1 MNKYILHWQKIM
13 RISFLIYT
21 LLIIFSQ
28 LLLAGNSNGQA
39 LKRKI
44 NVSIAT
50 STLPSAI
57 RELEKAAQVD
67 FAYDASTLKMDAIQ
81 VSATDFKDQELEAV
95 LSKLL
100 SETGI
105 AYKEEVHGTVTLYKV
120 QQPGRITGRVTDAQG
135 EPLSG
140 ANVRIVE
147 MNRSY
152 STDNVGHY
160 TISVQPGAYTVEVSF
175 ISFVRQSRSGIMVE
189 ANANTTAH
197 FVLEQ
202 EDTALDEVVVT
213 ALGIKREAKG
223 LGYAVSTIGGSELT
237 EARPNNWTDGLKG
250 KVAGL
255 NLTQTGSG
263 PLNSTRINL
272 RGDRSLDA
280 TKNEALII
288 VDGMP
293 MVNSVGKASSG
304 VTDAYGAGSGSDIP
318 VDFGNGLSDINPDD
332 IESITV
338 LKGAAAT
345 ALYGSRAANGALII
359 TTKLGKKRDGIG
371 ITINSNTS
379 INDVLRWP
387 DRQYEY
393 GQGNNN
399 RNADGELYYS
409 YGLSEDGANTGS
421 TSSAFGP
428 RFAGQ
433 MYYQYDPAI
442 EGQSTER
449 LPWVPYTDN
458 VTGFWRT
465 GLTLTNSVALDG
477 ATDNFAGRASIT
489 HTKNEWIM
497 PNTGYESLVASLNT
511 SSQLSDKLKLNAKIS
526 FTDKTS
532 DNLPGTGYNNQSIAY
547 FMIFQNPNVD
557 LEAVYGPRWK
567 QGLEQVSQIHPY
579 SSYIE
584 NPYVIAHEM
593 TNSLKSNNIDGN
605 LQGVY
610 TFSPKWELMIRS
622 GLNIRQ
628 DRRESRRP
636 WNTAN
641 YSMGMYKQQD
651 VFFFESNSDAL
662 LSYRDKMGEQFSIST
677 SLGGNLMS
685 YQNKRNNTTADGL
698 TLPGVYTL
706 ANAMDVLIVNNV
718 IENKQIHSVY
728 GFVNLSWQDKVF
740 VDVTGRNDWSSALPA
755 ENRSYFYP
763 SVSSSYILSDMINM
777 PSAISF
783 AKARLSWAMVGN
795 DTDPYRLSK
804 YYTQVDFPGSA
815 SAPTTLHN
823 ANLKPEISQ
832 SWEAG
837 LNFGFF
843 NSRLNADVNFY
854 NNTTVNQVLAVPLD
868 ITTGYSSAYI
878 NAGKVRNKGVELM
891 LSGQPVANRN
901 FTWTSTVTWA
911 KNDNRILELSEDLET
926 DQQVIARTG
935 GGVAQ
940 IIATVGG
947 TTGDLWG
954 YGLVRN
960 EQGQV
965 VFNANTGLAVRPSQV
980 QKIGNVYADWRGGWH
995 NEFSYKNWRL
1005 SALVDGQYGGLIY
1018 SQTHHKMTEQG
1029 KLAHTLLG
1037 RETMTVVGDGVV
1049 LNSDGSYSPNTTPV
1063 AINTWYAD
1071 YYRRANLET
1080 NTFDASYLKLREV
1093 RLEYNLPGKWLDR
1106 TKFSA
1111 VSVALY
1117 GRDLFMISDFPIFD
1131 PETATLN
1138 GDTIMLGVEMGQM
1151 PTPRTWGLN
1160 LRLSL

>member
-1 MNKYILHWQKIM
+1 MKITSILYLMIAVLTPVVQASPAYSQGLNKRVTVSYRESTLQEVILDLQEKANID
-13 RISFLIYT
+13 FGFT
-21 LLIIFSQ
+21 E
-28 LLLAGNSNGQA
+28 G
-39 LKRKI
+39 LKLDEIKVT
-44 NVSIAT
+44 NVSFTKESLRNVLTALLHGQEIVFNE
-50 STLPSAI
+50 SSGAI
-57 RELEKAAQVD
+57 
-67 FAYDASTLKMDAIQ
+67 I
-81 VSATDFKDQELEAV
+81 
-95 LSKLL
+95 LSRR
-100 SETGI
+100 
-105 AYKEEVHGTVTLYKV
+105 
-120 QQPGRITGRVTDAQG
+120 QQPGRITGIVTDENG
-135 EPLSG
+135 EPLPG
-140 ANVRIVE
+140 ANVRVVE
-147 MNRSY
+147 LNRSVGANNDGRY
-152 STDNVGHY
+152 SLSVPEGTY
-160 TISVQPGAYTVEVSF
+160 TLEARF
-175 ISFVRQSRSGIMVE
+175 ISYKSEQKTGINVSTGGNLTVNFGLRAE
-189 ANANTTAH
+189 AGD
-197 FVLEQ
+197 LE
-202 EDTALDEVVVT
+202 EVVVT

-223 LGYAVSTIGGSELT
+223 LGYAVSTIGGKELT

-293 MVNSVGKASSG
+293 MVNSTGRASSG
-304 VTDAYGAGSGSDIP
+304 VSDAYGAGAGSDIP
-318 VDFGNGLSDINPDD
+318 IDFGNGLGDINPDD
-332 IESITV
+332 IESISV

-359 TTKLGKKRDGIG
+359 TTKLGKKRGGIG
-371 ITINSNTS
+371 VTINSNTS

-387 DRQYEY
+387 DIQYEY

-399 RNADGELYYS
+399 RNAAGELYYS

-428 RFAGQ
+428 KFDGQ

-442 EGQSTER
+442 EAQSTER
-449 LPWVPYTDN
+449 LPWVPYTN
-458 VTGFWRT
+458 NIKGFWRT
-465 GLTLTNSVALDG
+465 GMTLTNSVALDG
-477 ATDNFAGRASIT
+477 ATDNFSGRASIT

-511 SSQLSDKLKLNAKIS
+511 SAQLSDKLKLNAKVA
-526 FTDKTS
+526 FTNKTS

-567 QGLEQVSQIHPY
+567 QGQEQVAQIHPY

-584 NPYVIAHEM
+584 NPYLIAYEM
-593 TNSLKSNNIDGN
+593 TNGLKSNNIDGN

-610 TFSPKWELMIRS
+610 TFNPKWELMIRS
-622 GLNIRQ
+622 GLNMRQ

-641 YSMGMYKQQD
+641 YAMGMYKQQD

-662 LSYRDKMGEQFSIST
+662 LSYKDKIGEQFSINA
-677 SLGGNLMS
+677 SLGGNLMN
-685 YQNKRNNTTADGL
+685 YQNKRNSATANGL

-706 ANAMDVLIVNNV
+706 ANALDVPIANNLM
-718 IENKQIHSVY
+718 ENKKIHSVY
-728 GFVNLSWQDKVF
+728 GFVNLSWQDKIF
-740 VDVTGRNDWSSALPA
+740 VDVTGRNDWSSTLPA

-763 SVSSSYILSDMINM
+763 SVSSSYILSDMIAM
-777 PSAISF
+777 PSAVSF

-795 DTDPYRLSK
+795 DTDPYRLQK
-804 YYTQVDFPGSA
+804 YYGQVDFPGSA
-815 SAPTTLHN
+815 SAPTVLHN
-823 ANLKPEISQ
+823 AHLKPEISQ

-837 LNFGFF
+837 LNFGLF
-843 NSRLNADVNFY
+843 NSRINADVNFY
-854 NNTTVNQVLAVPLD
+854 NNSTINQILAVPLD

-878 NAGKVRNKGVELM
+878 NAGKVRNRGIEVM
-891 LSGQPVANRN
+891 LSGQPIANRN
-901 FTWTSTVTWA
+901 FSWTSTVTWA
-911 KNDNRILELSEDLET
+911 KNDNRVLELSEDINSER
-926 DQQVIARTG
+926 QIIAQTG

-940 IIATVGG
+940 IIATAGG

-965 VFNANTGLAVRPSQV
+965 VFNASTGLAVRPSEV
-980 QKIGNVYADWRGGWH
+980 QKIGNVYADWRGGWQ

-1005 SALVDGQYGGLIY
+1005 SALIDGQYGGLIY

-1063 AINTWYAD
+1063 AIQTWYAD

-1093 RLEYNLPGKWLDR
+1093 RLEYSLPRTWLDR

-1111 VSVALY
+1111 ASVALY
-1117 GRDLFMISDFPIFD
+1117 GRDLFMISKFPIFD

-1138 GDTIMLGVEMGQM
+1138 GDTVMPGVEMGQL